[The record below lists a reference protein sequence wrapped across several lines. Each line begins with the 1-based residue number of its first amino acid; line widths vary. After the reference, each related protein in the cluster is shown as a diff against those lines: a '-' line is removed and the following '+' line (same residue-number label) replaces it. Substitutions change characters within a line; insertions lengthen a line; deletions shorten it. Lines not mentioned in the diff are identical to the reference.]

1 MKKKMNKNSKNHNS
15 EEGASLLYVIFFITL
30 LSVFA
35 CGFMAI
41 SQYHIR
47 SALKNR
53 AYMEARLTTRMIH
66 RSFCQA
72 VSSGESDAFRLLWN
86 QYEEDRF
93 LLEEELENAEE
104 DGEEEPEALDTDNE
118 EEATDLEESIAQELS
133 EKEYITE
140 GEGTY
145 LDQKG
150 TRCKVRIRLKIY
162 PVQEMAVV
170 DTWTDISGFTMHLDG
185 EIPLED
191 TP

>member
-1 MKKKMNKNSKNHNS
+1 MSKNGKCHS
-15 EEGASLLYVIFFITL
+15 AEEGGSLLYVIFFVTL

-35 CGFMAI
+35 CGFMAV

-66 RSFCQA
+66 RSFCEA

-93 LLEEELENAEE
+93 LLEDELENEE
-104 DGEEEPEALDTDNE
+104 DEEDLEGDPEADDTDNDE
-118 EEATDLEESIAQELS
+118 EIIDPEGSIAQELS
-133 EKEYITE
+133 EKEYVTE

-145 LDQKG
+145 LDQNG
-150 TRCKVRIRLKIY
+150 MECKVRIRLKLY
-162 PVQEMAVV
+162 PVQEKAIV

>member
-1 MKKKMNKNSKNHNS
+1 MRKKMSKNRKYYS
-15 EEGASLLYVIFFITL
+15 TQEGGSLLYVIFFITL

-35 CGFMAI
+35 CGFMAV

-66 RSFCQA
+66 KSFCEA
-72 VSSGESDAFRLLWN
+72 VSLGESDALRLLWN

-93 LLEEELENAEE
+93 LLEDELENSEE
-104 DGEEEPEALDTDNE
+104 DPEGDSSVDDADNDEEIIDP
-118 EEATDLEESIAQELS
+118 EESIAQELS
-133 EKEYITE
+133 EKEYVTE

-150 TRCKVRIRLKIY
+150 KECKVRIRLKLY
-162 PVQEMAVV
+162 PVQEKAII

-185 EIPLED
+185 EIPLEN